1 MDEFLPGAVVELRA
15 EYVRFLERHI
25 LPVVAEC
32 EREGRF
38 PREAIRAV
46 GEAGWFGALFP
57 ESLGGSDLGFLVAAV
72 LAEDCLLYTSPSP
85 RDQRGSRMP
94 SSA

>member
-46 GEAGWFGALFP
+46 PVGGYRAETRTGGFEGPRMMAISTT
-57 ESLGGSDLGFLVAAV
+57 ESAK
-72 LAEDCLLYTSPSP
+72 ERTT
-85 RDQRGSRMP
+85 
-94 SSA
+94 